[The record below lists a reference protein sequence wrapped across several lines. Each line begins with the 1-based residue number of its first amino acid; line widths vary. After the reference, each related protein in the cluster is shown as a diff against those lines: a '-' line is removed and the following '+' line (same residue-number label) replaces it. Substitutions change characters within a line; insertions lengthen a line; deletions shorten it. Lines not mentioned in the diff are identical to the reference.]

1 MKSKYKERAKEIL
14 LAHTDEYLTSTINAK
29 MDSKILEAMC
39 QLAEEVEMKLI
50 VDLIRIEAVKLVTA
64 QSKKASRFYCRF
76 DLEDILKYKQKPGYL
91 ARQLH
96 WAMEKD
102 IRLIYEIYMTDLER
116 YSKEYMEN
124 LKLKID

>member
-1 MKSKYKERAKEIL
+1 M
-14 LAHTDEYLTSTINAK
+14 TN
-29 MDSKILEAMC
+29 
-39 QLAEEVEMKLI
+39 EEI

-76 DLEDILKYKQKPGYL
+76 DLEDILKYQEKPGYL

-102 IRLIYEIYMTDLER
+102 IRLIQDIYMTDLEK
-116 YSKEYMEN
+116 YSEKYMKQLKTTDN
-124 LKLKID
+124 LL

>member
-1 MKSKYKERAKEIL
+1 M
-14 LAHTDEYLTSTINAK
+14 TN
-29 MDSKILEAMC
+29 
-39 QLAEEVEMKLI
+39 EEI

-76 DLEDILKYKQKPGYL
+76 DLEDILKYQQKPGYL